1 MKKFAILSA
10 LAISLSFTSCDENPV
25 IDIPVNPQPEIFSTE
40 NLAVTAIENA
50 GTIDIETNW
59 NEGLAIPVG
68 NVAVADFPEDYQL
81 KFVMEISK
89 DEQFSKVT
97 EVATTYANDQITVNA
112 SDLQSAYVSGISKG
126 PKERTIYARYAAY
139 AVKANTVVRLGDPAQ
154 YWGPFAISVLP
165 IPGDLVIEDAYYLV
179 GTACNWDP
187 KQAIKLEHAED
198 VSVYDDPVFSVVLD
212 IPAVDGGW
220 WWKIIPQSSYESES
234 GWGDQQYGVEENGDD
249 SLAGM
254 LVAKNGGEDP
264 GAGCLSVVG
273 PYTLKINM
281 EEMTYEYT
289 IAINQLY
296 TPGSSNGWNQGASQI
311 LTTNDFITY
320 TGVAHLN
327 GEFKFTSQADWNGIN
342 YGSAGEEG
350 MLSTDGGAGNLNAG
364 ADGLY
369 WCSVNLPSLTYELSP
384 INTLGLIGDF
394 NGWASDVDLTPSAD
408 FLVWKGSVTLD
419 GGSFKV
425 RANDDWVIDFGG
437 TLDNV
442 VAKGANINSPGAG
455 TYNVELNFSAVPYT
469 MTLTAQ

>member
-10 LAISLSFTSCDENPV
+10 LAISLSFTSCDENTV
-25 IDIPVNPQPEIFSTE
+25 IDIPVNPQPAIFNAE
-40 NLAVTAIENA
+40 NLSVTAIEGV
-50 GTIDIETNW
+50 GTINVETFST
-59 NEGLAIPVG
+59 EGTAIPVG
-68 NVAVADFPEDYQL
+68 NVVVADFPADYQL
-81 KFVMEISK
+81 KFVMEIAK

-97 EVATTYANDQITVNA
+97 EVATAYVDDQITVNA
-112 SDLQSAYVSGISKG
+112 TDFQNAYVSGISKG
-126 PKERTIYARYAAY
+126 PKEKTIYARYAAY
-139 AVKANTVVRLGDPAQ
+139 AVKGNTVVRIGNPTE
-154 YWGPFAISVLP
+154 YWGVMPLAVLP

-179 GTACNWDP
+179 GTASDWDP
-187 KQAIKLEHAED
+187 KQALKLEHAED
-198 VSVYDDPVFSVVLD
+198 VSVYDDPVFSIVLD

-296 TPGSSNGWNQGASQI
+296 TPGNSNGWNQGASQI

-327 GEFKFTSQADWNGIN
+327 GEFKFSSQPNWDGIN
-342 YGSAGEEG
+342 YGNSGEEG
-350 MLSTDGGAGNLNAG
+350 KLSTDGGAGNLNAP

-384 INTLGLIGDF
+384 ITALGLIGDF
-394 NGWASDVDLTPSAD
+394 NGWASDVDLTPSTD
-408 FLVWKGSVTLD
+408 FLVWTGTVTLD
-419 GGSFKV
+419 AGTFKV
-425 RANDDWVIDFGG
+425 RANDDWDIDFGG
-437 TLDNV
+437 TLDNIV
-442 VAKGANINSPGAG
+442 SKGANIVSPGVG
-455 TYNVELNFSAVPYT
+455 TYNVTLDFSAVPYT
-469 MTLTAQ
+469 MTLVAQ